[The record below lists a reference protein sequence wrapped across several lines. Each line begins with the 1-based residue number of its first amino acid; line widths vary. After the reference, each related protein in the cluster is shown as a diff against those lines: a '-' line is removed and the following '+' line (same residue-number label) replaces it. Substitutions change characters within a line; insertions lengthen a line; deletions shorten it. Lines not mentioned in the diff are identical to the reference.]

1 MATQEYKPPIFFAV
15 AFVILLIGLFS
26 KFAFKGQSPV
36 TPQMRV
42 QEKRDET
49 SERIVRSIKRLDMN
63 KPVSC
68 LFDDNTSTVS
78 ARMEG
83 VNIRVDIAAR
93 KGSAQHVLVA
103 GDCMY
108 SWSDDKS
115 NAGMK
120 KCGMGTYISMGKQF
134 LGSGLL
140 SSEMVEE
147 GIKEVGK
154 SMQFDLVRAIDSCK
168 NTNASDAG
176 TFAIPRGIRFV
187 DEASPASK

>member
-1 MATQEYKPPIFFAV
+1 MTTQEYKPPIFFAV

-26 KFAFKGQSPV
+26 KFAFKGQSPA

-49 SERIVRSIKRLDMN
+49 SERIVKSIKRLDMN

-68 LFDDNTSTVS
+68 LFDDSTSTVS

-93 KGSAQHVLVA
+93 KGPAQHVLVA

-108 SWSDDKS
+108 RWSDDKS

-147 GIKEVGK
+147 GVKEVGK
-154 SMQFDLVRAIDSCK
+154 SMQFDLVRALDSCK

-176 TFAIPRGIRFV
+176 TFTIPRGIRFV
-187 DEASPASK
+187 DEAPSASK